1 MGRVDLAISW
11 LEQARG
17 PWRGT
22 PLVLEVGEVS
32 DLSVSSETAGL
43 VTMMVDPQR
52 VDAACRSA
60 SSSPTT
66 STHGSG
72 GSFCAIV
79 LNARN
84 PDIEAQADPRHHQ
97 ERMFLD
103 AQLGRDARHGPTPR
117 NVR

>member
-1 MGRVDLAISW
+1 MGRVDLAIPW

-43 VTMMVDPQR
+43 VTMMVEPQR

-60 SSSPTT
+60 S
-66 STHGSG
+66 THGSG
-72 GSFCAIV
+72 GLSCAIV

-84 PDIEAQADPRHHQ
+84 PDIKAKAEARHHQ

-103 AQLGRDARHGPTPR
+103 TQLGRDARHGPTPR